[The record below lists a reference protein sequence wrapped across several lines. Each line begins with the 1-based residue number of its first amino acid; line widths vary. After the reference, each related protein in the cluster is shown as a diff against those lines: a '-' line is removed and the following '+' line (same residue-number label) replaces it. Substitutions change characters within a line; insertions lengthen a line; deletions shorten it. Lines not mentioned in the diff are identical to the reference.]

1 MKSLTQSLVVAVLS
15 ALACTGLHAQTVDMK
30 VTIPFAFQ
38 AGNTLMPAGDYL
50 IHEQGPVVVVR
61 ARDGAGRVTSL
72 MTNSTFDP
80 GQPGN
85 GQLRF
90 DRYGSEYF
98 LTEIRNPSSHNG
110 RQLPPAARE
119 KQLAR
124 GGRPVQG
131 AVVLASNN

>member
-15 ALACTGLHAQTVDMK
+15 ALACTGMHAQTVDMK
-30 VTIPFAFQ
+30 ATIPFDFQ
-38 AGNTLMPAGDYL
+38 AGNTLMPAGEYQ
-50 IHEQGPVVVVR
+50 IHEQGPFVIVR
-61 ARDGAGRVTSL
+61 ALGGAGRVTSL
-72 MTNSTFDP
+72 MTNSAFEP
-80 GQPGN
+80 GEPGV

-98 LTEIRNPSSHNG
+98 LTEVRNPFSHNG
-110 RQLPPAARE
+110 RQLLPTARE

-131 AVVLASNN
+131 AVVLASSK